1 MKRRAL
7 LKTATGAAVLAGA
20 GSRPL
25 QARVPAHNW
34 EEHDFG
40 PGPVVP
46 DRLYQGPFPQYAPK
60 DVVPGSDVVM
70 ATTPSDDIV
79 PGYGMGLIGLRR
91 GRPRAAPAARG
102 VAGEVPRR
110 PGEAALRPEDLH
122 PAGLARHPE
131 AARAVGPSGA
141 LEDHLRPREA

>member
-1 MKRRAL
+1 MKRRTL

-60 DVVPGSDVVM
+60 GRRSRERRGHGHHPARRHRAGLRHGADRSTSRATSARPGCPGSRWRS
-70 ATTPSDDIV
+70 PSKTW
-79 PGYGMGLIGLRR
+79 
-91 GRPRAAPAARG
+91 
-102 VAGEVPRR
+102 
-110 PGEAALRPEDLH
+110 
-122 PAGLARHPE
+122 
-131 AARAVGPSGA
+131 
-141 LEDHLRPREA
+141 